1 MYRRCLTT
9 KRVRALSVFYHS
21 FLLLSSLSGN
31 RIRVKTPSRTKEK
44 ETRDRAIQISETD
57 MSELAGAD
65 RFNINSQLEALQTR
79 YVGTGHADT
88 SKYEWIVNQ
97 HRDSLAQYV
106 GKHSMLQY
114 FALAEN
120 ESTSRVAYEMK
131 QKMLLP
137 CGLPPPPAEDD
148 DDDDA

>member
-1 MYRRCLTT
+1 
-9 KRVRALSVFYHS
+9 
-21 FLLLSSLSGN
+21 
-31 RIRVKTPSRTKEK
+31 
-44 ETRDRAIQISETD
+44 

-148 DDDDA
+148 DDDDDA

>member
-1 MYRRCLTT
+1 
-9 KRVRALSVFYHS
+9 
-21 FLLLSSLSGN
+21 
-31 RIRVKTPSRTKEK
+31 
-44 ETRDRAIQISETD
+44 

-79 YVGTGHADT
+79 YVGTGHADV

-97 HRDSLAQYV
+97 HRDSLAHYV

-114 FALAEN
+114 FAVAEN
-120 ESTSRVAYEMK
+120 ESISRVEYQMK

-137 CGLPPPPAEDD
+137 CGLPPPPAEEDE
-148 DDDDA
+148 

>member
-1 MYRRCLTT
+1 MSSHRIKRRYPL
-9 KRVRALSVFYHS
+9 
-21 FLLLSSLSGN
+21 SLSL
-31 RIRVKTPSRTKEK
+31 SRSHFSFSKNEK
-44 ETRDRAIQISETD
+44 DFTSEIIDLTLQPERN

-79 YVGTGHADT
+79 YVGTGRADT

-120 ESTSRVAYEMK
+120 ESISRVGYQMK

-137 CGLPPPPAEDD
+137 CGLPPPPAEEDE
-148 DDDDA
+148 

>member
-137 CGLPPPPAEDD
+137 CGLPPPPADDD

>member
-31 RIRVKTPSRTKEK
+31 RIRVKTPSHAKEK
-44 ETRDRAIQISETD
+44 ETRNRAIQISETD

>member
-1 MYRRCLTT
+1 MSRLGIA
-9 KRVRALSVFYHS
+9 RVFHIRHFPPHTHKKHEQEHS
-21 FLLLSSLSGN
+21 QVYITIL
-31 RIRVKTPSRTKEK
+31 
-44 ETRDRAIQISETD
+44 IQ

-79 YVGTGHADT
+79 YVGTGHADV

-97 HRDSLAQYV
+97 HRDSLAHYV

-114 FALAEN
+114 FAVAEN
-120 ESTSRVAYEMK
+120 ESISRVGYQMK

-137 CGLPPPPAEDD
+137 CGLPPPPKEEDGED
-148 DDDDA
+148 E

>member
-1 MYRRCLTT
+1 
-9 KRVRALSVFYHS
+9 
-21 FLLLSSLSGN
+21 
-31 RIRVKTPSRTKEK
+31 
-44 ETRDRAIQISETD
+44 

-137 CGLPPPPAEDD
+137 CGLPPPPADDDDD